1 MSRLSKLVVMLCLLS
16 SLSERASSQGC
27 CTVGASSIGGVE
39 SGILPYKALSVHAN
53 YQFNSVTR
61 AYQGS
66 KRIDDPLQRTA
77 TVGYFTLQL
86 EYGLI
91 QRLSVLAG
99 ITYSG
104 KERELTITS
113 GTGSGRFVETVSFSA
128 SGVRDVLLLGK
139 YQVVVPTIASPFELA
154 IGGGANLPTGSYT
167 QEQNGAQLAIDLQPG
182 TGAPALIGW
191 AFALRS
197 FPELGFRLY
206 AVATY
211 RYAGANLDGYR
222 IGDEVVLSFGGE
234 YNLTDRLGGSLL
246 VRSRFAQQDFSNRRT
261 LVATGGTYHD
271 IMPGLTYSDGP
282 SSARVFTQLP
292 IYRNVRGIQLT
303 LSYLLGVE
311 YRYVFDFGSGLDLF
325 PSLDK

>member
-1 MSRLSKLVVMLCLLS
+1 MFCFPSVLSV
-16 SLSERASSQGC
+16 RASSQGC
-27 CTVGASSIGGVE
+27 CTVGASSLGGVE
-39 SGILPYKALSVHAN
+39 SGILPYKTLSVQAN
-53 YQFNSVTR
+53 YQYNSVTR
-61 AYQGS
+61 AFQGT
-66 KRIDDPLQRTA
+66 KHIDDPLQRTA
-77 TVGYFTLQL
+77 TVGYFTLQM
-86 EYGLI
+86 EYGLL

-128 SGVRDVLLLGK
+128 SGMGDLLLLAK
-139 YQVVVPTIASPFELA
+139 YQLIVPTIASPFELA
-154 IGGGANLPTGSYT
+154 LGGGANLPTGSYT
-167 QEQNGAQLAIDLQPG
+167 REQNGAQLAIDLQPG
-182 TGAPALIGW
+182 TGASALIGW
-191 AFALRS
+191 AFALWS
-197 FPELGFRLY
+197 FPEFGARFY

-211 RYAGANLDGYR
+211 RYAGTNLDGYR
-222 IGDEVVLSFGGE
+222 IGDEVVVSFGGE

-261 LVATGGTYHD
+261 LIATGGTYHD
-271 IMPGLTYSDGP
+271 LMPGLTYSDGP

-311 YRYVFDFGSGLDLF
+311 YRYVFDFRSGLELF
-325 PSLDK
+325 PANGE